1 MGTIA
6 ENKKLQY
13 FDTEVGRNFSHIPC
27 QSREHKF
34 NYRPVSLTSV
44 PGEIMEQ
51 IPLEAMLRH
60 IRDEKVICDSVAS
73 PEADHASP
81 I

>member
-1 MGTIA
+1 
-6 ENKKLQY
+6 
-13 FDTEVGRNFSHIPC
+13 
-27 QSREHKF
+27 
-34 NYRPVSLTSV
+34 
-44 PGEIMEQ
+44 MEQ